1 MFGNVTAIVG
11 TRPMPPSIGPVILG
25 LLGLALAWSKMSVGE
40 RTILNGLG
48 SISED
53 PIITDVVRN
62 KFKRI

>member
-1 MFGNVTAIVG
+1 
-11 TRPMPPSIGPVILG
+11 MPPSIGPVILG